1 MHPQAHPAL
10 PAGPAAGEVADPSR
24 RRWIGRA
31 AFGSLAAA
39 MPLAVLADEEKSTD
53 VLAVEDLMREHGV
66 LRRALLVYAQ
76 AADQLGRRQAIPAE
90 ALHRA
95 AELFRR
101 FGEDYH
107 ERSLEEEHV
116 FPAVIDAGGEPAAIC
131 RILAT
136 QHRRGR
142 QITDYVLA
150 ASAGT
155 AVGRS
160 RMDTLAGVL
169 EGMVRMYQHHTAIE
183 DTVVFPAWKRTLTPA
198 RYSALSE
205 QFEALEKRM
214 FGHDGFE
221 DAVQRIGT
229 VEQAFGL
236 ADLATLTAAPPPAS
250 PAR

>member
-1 MHPQAHPAL
+1 MRPRAHPTE
-10 PAGPAAGEVADPSR
+10 PAPVGDAADPGR
-24 RRWIGRA
+24 RRWMGHA
-31 AFGSLAAA
+31 AVGSLLAAI
-39 MPLAVLADEEKSTD
+39 PLSVLADEEKSTD

-76 AADQLGRRQAIPAE
+76 AASQLRRGQAIPAQ
-90 ALHRA
+90 ALRRA
-95 AELFRR
+95 AELFCR

-107 ERSLEEEHV
+107 ERALEEQHV
-116 FPAVIDAGGEPAAIC
+116 FPAVIAAGGGAAAIC
-131 RILAT
+131 RTLAT

-150 ASAGT
+150 AGAGT
-155 AVGRS
+155 TIGRS
-160 RMDTLAGVL
+160 HMEPLADVL
-169 EGMVRMYQHHTAIE
+169 DGMVRMYQHHTAIE

-250 PAR
+250 PDR